1 MDLGERYL
9 DYPSAFRAVESRL
22 AAEREADLA
31 FIRSQ
36 DGGFVVEGPWG
47 DIPPMKVAYVGLRPN
62 GEYVKLDQ
70 ICSLWRFKPAGA
82 QLASGVSVV
91 VVPATDELIV
101 QRILIGRELPGILIT
116 VPTGQ
121 APVQAD
127 GLIDGKEFYFRARG
141 SRWALN
147 IGGSDVVSEP
157 DWRYFEEYGTGFDA
171 GFMTQDE
178 AYAFIEAAAVK
189 YRQGLPTMM
198 EE

>member
-31 FIRSQ
+31 FFRSQ
-36 DGGFVVEGPWG
+36 GCVFVIEGPWG
-47 DIPPMKVAYVGLRPN
+47 KIPPVKVAYVGLRPN

-70 ICSLWRFKPAGA
+70 ICSLWRFSPP
-82 QLASGVSVV
+82 LVETASGASIWFRST
-91 VVPATDELIV
+91 TDELIV
-101 QRILIGRELPGILIT
+101 QRVFIGRELPGILTT

-121 APVQAD
+121 APVQAH
-127 GLIDGKEFYFRARG
+127 GFIDGKEFYFRARG

-147 IGGSDVVSEP
+147 IGGSNVVGEP

-171 GFMTQDE
+171 GFITQDE
-178 AYAFIEAAAVK
+178 AYAFIEAAAGK
-189 YRQGLPTMM
+189 YRRGLPTMM
-198 EE
+198 KE